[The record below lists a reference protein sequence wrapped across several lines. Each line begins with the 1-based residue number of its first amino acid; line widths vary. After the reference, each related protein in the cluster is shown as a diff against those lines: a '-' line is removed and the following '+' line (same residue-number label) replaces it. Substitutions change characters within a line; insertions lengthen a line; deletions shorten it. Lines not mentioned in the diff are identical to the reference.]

1 MRKKRNIK
9 KSITYRKEYWGKVKE
24 TIESGLLKNLEKFE
38 SYYAGYAEGLQIAG
52 KITEEQ
58 KIDMIMIIRE
68 KAEEIKLKEKEDWN
82 VRDNRKS
89 RGY

>member
-1 MRKKRNIK
+1 MKKKKSVK

-24 TIESGLLKNLEKFE
+24 TVGSGLLKDLEKFE

-58 KIDMIMIIRE
+58 KTEMIFKVRE
-68 KAEEIKLKEKEDWN
+68 ISEEIKLKEKEDQD
-82 VRDNRKS
+82 VRDNSKS
-89 RGY
+89 KGC